1 MPRLELM
8 MSRTRTASLALVLSV
23 VLVARAQA
31 EGDEGRG
38 RTLFSRC
45 VACHAVTA
53 QNKVGPGLAGVVGR
67 QAGTAPNFHYSKG
80 MVDVGLTQWDVARAL
95 GQDQSY
101 VSRIERCQRRLDLHE
116 YAILCGFL
124 SLDPGELLI
133 PIARSVVRLRK

>member
-1 MPRLELM
+1 
-8 MSRTRTASLALVLSV
+8 MSRTRTVLLALLLSV

-80 MVDVGLTQWDVARAL
+80 IVDYAKVWTDQTLDNYLTAPTKAVPGTKMTIAVPSASDRADIIAYLKTVGAQ
-95 GQDQSY
+95 
-101 VSRIERCQRRLDLHE
+101 
-116 YAILCGFL
+116 
-124 SLDPGELLI
+124 
-133 PIARSVVRLRK
+133 